1 VKGDAAVEVRAS
13 RHAVALAVAAI
24 VLAFGNVEAAEGESA
39 FKMIVNPSV
48 AGQKVARDV
57 IGQIYLGKVSRWAD
71 GRPIVAADLSSTSA
85 VRAAFST
92 AVLGMPVEKV
102 KSHWLRSA
110 SAGHRPPTTRASDA
124 EMIEFVAGTTGAI
137 GYVSARTPVPP
148 TVRVVSVE

>member
-1 VKGDAAVEVRAS
+1 MEVRAS
-13 RHAVALAVAAI
+13 RHAVALAVAGM
-24 VLAFGNVEAAEGESA
+24 VLVLVSAEAAEVEPA

-48 AGQKVARDV
+48 AGQKVPRDV
-57 IGQIYLGKVSRWAD
+57 VAQIYLGKVSRWAD

-110 SAGHRPPTTRASDA
+110 SAGQRPPTTKASDP
-124 EMIEFVAGTTGAI
+124 EMIEFIAGTAGAI
-137 GYVSARTPVPP
+137 GYVAARTPVPP